1 VSDRLLPFYSREL
14 ETLRSRAGAF
24 AEAYPKVAGRL
35 RLTPDAVDDPHVER
49 LLEGVAFLTARTQ
62 QRLDDELPE
71 ITDALLGVLYPH
83 YLAPVPSGA
92 TVQFG
97 CKPDSRAAVT
107 VPCGTELQTDPVRG
121 EPCRFRTCYDTTLWP
136 VAIENVRLTGL
147 PLTAPVIP
155 AAKGARSSLRFT
167 LRLVDPEARF
177 GDLGISELRLFLRGP
192 GEQSLQLYELLC
204 GHTVGIALANGPNDD
219 RPTALPP
226 RAVRPVGFAPEQAL
240 YPWSARSFSG
250 FRLLTEYFALPEK
263 FLFVD
268 LTGLDARTL
277 VQEGEQMEV
286 FIYFDQDVP
295 GLERRLQPNCLAL
308 GCAPVIN
315 LFRRRCEPIRLDHQ
329 RTEYPVIADN
339 RVPNAFE
346 IWSIEQVHEMR
357 EDGTVR
363 PWRTF
368 YRHPAD
374 QVRENDIAGVYLPVR
389 RESAAPAT
397 GTDMLLAPF
406 DPLLSVNQ
414 PAGTVL
420 SVDAICSNR
429 DLPNQL
435 PFGAGQPR
443 LALAEGISGITDI
456 ACLTAPTPCWR
467 PALREQRSWRL
478 ISHLTLGHLS
488 VVEGE
493 AAAESLRE
501 VLRLYDVRDTVA
513 TRMAIDG
520 LLSVRTREST
530 ARVSGARPGSFCRGL
545 DVTLEFDAA
554 AWESAGSFLL
564 ASVLERFLALR
575 CAVNSFVRT
584 TAIVRGRPGDGARF
598 PPRAGARVLL

>member
-1 VSDRLLPFYSREL
+1 MSDRLLPFYSREL
-14 ETLRSRAGAF
+14 DALRSRGGAF

-92 TVQFG
+92 IVQFG

-107 VPCGTELQTDPVRG
+107 VPRGTGLAHRSGAWRALSVS
-121 EPCRFRTCYDTTLWP
+121 TCYDTTLWP

-147 PLTAPVIP
+147 PLTAPAIP

-167 LRLVDPEARF
+167 LRLADPEARF

-204 GHTVGIALANGPNDD
+204 GHTVGMALANSPNDD
-219 RPTALPP
+219 RPTPLPP
-226 RAVRPVGFAPEQAL
+226 RAVRPVGFAPEEAL

-250 FRLLTEYFALPEK
+250 FRLMTEYFALPEK

-268 LTGLDARTL
+268 LVGLDARTL
-277 VQEGEQMEV
+277 VQEGDRMEV
-286 FIYFDQDVP
+286 FIYFDQDAP
-295 GLERRLQPNCLAL
+295 ALERRLQPNCLAL
-308 GCAPVIN
+308 GCTPVVN
-315 LFRRRCEPIRLDHQ
+315 LFPRRCEPIRLDHQ

-339 RVPNAFE
+339 RFPNAFE
-346 IWSIEQVHEMR
+346 IWRIDQVNEMR
-357 EDGTVR
+357 DDGSVR

-368 YRHPAD
+368 YRHPAE
-374 QVRENDIAGVYLPVR
+374 VVPEREIAGVYLPVR

-406 DPLLSVNQ
+406 DPLLSVDQ

-443 LALAEGISGITDI
+443 LSLAEGISGVADI

-478 ISHLTLGHLS
+478 ISHLALGHLS
-488 VVEGE
+488 LVEGDAGAE
-493 AAAESLRE
+493 ALRE
-501 VLRLYDVRDTVA
+501 VLRLYDVRDTVD
-513 TRMAIDG
+513 TRTAIDG

-530 ARVSGARPGSFCRGL
+530 ARVPGARPGSFCRGL
-545 DVTLEFDAA
+545 DVTLEFDAKT
-554 AWESAGSFLL
+554 WESAGSFLL
-564 ASVLERFLALR
+564 ASVLEQFLALR

-584 TAIVRGRPGDGARF
+584 TAIVQGRPGDGARF